1 LNAPSM
7 ASGKARMALL
17 PEPTLTIA
25 RKRKNARDQNPVRSQ
40 LLFLGLK
47 PYPAGVPGQKRY
59 PCSNEE
65 H

>member
-1 LNAPSM
+1 
-7 ASGKARMALL
+7 MALL